1 MIRMLVE
8 YVCGMVVF
16 GLMGGMFV
24 YALITPES
32 VSPEVRRAAAEMK
45 ADLVRDCI
53 EDRLALGQS
62 VEDCG

>member
-8 YVCGMVVF
+8 YACGMMVF
-16 GLMGGMFV
+16 GLMGGVFV
-24 YALITPES
+24 YALVTPEP

-45 ADLVRDCI
+45 AELTRDCI